1 MIDNDDLRV
10 AELEALS
17 ELGTAEAAK
26 ITDAMPGRLAAEVQR
41 VAADL
46 TRMEAKGLV
55 RRVTGYALTDE
66 GRELLTAILKIK
78 GHFPGRGRPGV
89 HANGNGKAAEE

>member
-1 MIDNDDLRV
+1 V
-10 AELEALS
+10 AELEALL
-17 ELGTAEAAK
+17 ELGTAEPAK
-26 ITDAMPGRLAAEVQR
+26 VTEAIPARLAAEPQR

-46 TRMEAKGLV
+46 ARMEAKGLV
-55 RRVTGYALTDE
+55 RRVTGYTLTEE